1 MLCLFPGSEII
12 LDIYIMV
19 DHVLGIEKNKFMVL
33 VLDHNAISLNE
44 FKRVLHSINL
54 AHYVFKLEE
63 IHDFILADLNLISD
77 RT

>member
-1 MLCLFPGSEII
+1 
-12 LDIYIMV
+12 
-19 DHVLGIEKNKFMVL
+19 VLGIEKNKFMVL

-54 AHYVFKLEE
+54 AHDVLNLEE
-63 IHDFILADLNLISD
+63 IDCLVLVDLDLISG